1 MDEKKKIR
9 TTEWITA
16 FILIAAS
23 FALGDHVGKS
33 SVEAGAPEIIRDTTV
48 KIVTRYRDFPDP
60 VKTAKAGFVRI
71 PAYRFISDTVTQE
84 RILIVHDTTA
94 IYITRE
100 QKYYEEADG
109 ALRLWISGVDPR
121 LDRYEWDQTTTTI
134 TETIR
139 PKPKRWGLS
148 IYAGGGITIAGGKIL
163 LGPQAGAA
171 ITYDILQW

>member
-1 MDEKKKIR
+1 MKDAARYIAAGAVATILIVAAFAVGR
-9 TTEWITA
+9 ITA
-16 FILIAAS
+16 PLPE
-23 FALGDHVGKS
+23 
-33 SVEAGAPEIIRDTTV
+33 VERVTDTVTKV
-48 KIVTRYRDFPDP
+48 VTRYRDFPDP

-84 RILIVHDTTA
+84 QILIVHDTTA

>member
-1 MDEKKKIR
+1 MKDAARYIAAGAVATILIVAAFAVGR
-9 TTEWITA
+9 ITA
-16 FILIAAS
+16 PPPE
-23 FALGDHVGKS
+23 
-33 SVEAGAPEIIRDTTV
+33 VERVTDTVTKV
-48 KIVTRYRDFPDP
+48 VTRYKDFPDP
-60 VKTAKAGFVRI
+60 AKTAKAGFVRI

-84 RILIVHDTTA
+84 QTLIVHDTTA

-100 QKYYEEADG
+100 RKYYEEADG

-121 LDRYEWDQTTTTI
+121 LDRYEWDQTSTTV

-148 IYAGGGITIAGGKIL
+148 VYFGGGATIVGGKIL
-163 LGPQAGAA
+163 MGPQAGAA

>member
-1 MDEKKKIR
+1 MKEQLRYILAGAAVMALMFLSFTAGR
-9 TTEWITA
+9 ITA
-16 FILIAAS
+16 PLS
-23 FALGDHVGKS
+23 E
-33 SVEAGAPEIIRDTTV
+33 VERVTDTVTKV
-48 KIVTRYRDFPDP
+48 VTRYKDFPDP

-121 LDRYEWDQTTTTI
+121 LDRYEWDQTSTTVTD
-134 TETIR
+134 TIR

-148 IYAGGGITIAGGKIL
+148 VYFGGGATIVGGKIL

>member
-1 MDEKKKIR
+1 MKEQLRYILAGAAVMALMLLSFAAGR
-9 TTEWITA
+9 ITA
-16 FILIAAS
+16 PLPE
-23 FALGDHVGKS
+23 
-33 SVEAGAPEIIRDTTV
+33 VERVTDTVTKV
-48 KIVTRYRDFPDP
+48 VTRYRDFPDP

-84 RILIVHDTTA
+84 RILIVHDTTT

-121 LDRYEWDQTTTTI
+121 LDRYEWDQTSMTV

-148 IYAGGGITIAGGKIL
+148 VYFGGGATIVGGKIL

>member
-1 MDEKKKIR
+1 MKEQLRYILAGAAVMALMLLSFAAGR
-9 TTEWITA
+9 ITA
-16 FILIAAS
+16 PQPE
-23 FALGDHVGKS
+23 
-33 SVEAGAPEIIRDTTV
+33 VERVTDTV
-48 KIVTRYRDFPDP
+48 MKVVTRYRDFPDP
-60 VKTAKAGFVRI
+60 VNTAKAGFVRI

-121 LDRYEWDQTTTTI
+121 LDRYEWDQTSTTV

>member
-1 MDEKKKIR
+1 MKEQLRYILAGAAVMALMLISFAAGR
-9 TTEWITA
+9 ITA
-16 FILIAAS
+16 PLPE
-23 FALGDHVGKS
+23 
-33 SVEAGAPEIIRDTTV
+33 VERVTDTVTKV
-48 KIVTRYRDFPDP
+48 VTRYRDFPDP

-84 RILIVHDTTA
+84 RNLIVHDTTA

>member
-1 MDEKKKIR
+1 MKEQLRYILAGAAVMALMFLSFTAGR
-9 TTEWITA
+9 ITA
-16 FILIAAS
+16 PLS
-23 FALGDHVGKS
+23 E
-33 SVEAGAPEIIRDTTV
+33 VERVTDTVTKV
-48 KIVTRYRDFPDP
+48 VTRYKDFPDP

-84 RILIVHDTTA
+84 RNLIVHDTTA

-139 PKPKRWGLS
+139 PKPKRWSLS
-148 IYAGGGITIAGGKIL
+148 ITAGYGVAVAGKQIQLAPFIGAGISYNIFS
-163 LGPQAGAA
+163 
-171 ITYDILQW
+171 W